1 VTLRVAICEDSLAYA
16 RGIARLLEEGDA
28 FEVVTI
34 ASDAETLLRALPTAR
49 PDLVTMDLE
58 LGAGLHG
65 AAAVRRIMAT
75 YPVPVVV
82 LSAHAGRRPP
92 IVVDALAA
100 GAVEAISKSDVR
112 LGPAGAENAAVL
124 RRRLTSIAR
133 GERVPPADPPDVA
146 ARAARARAARG
157 RPVAG
162 PAPSTA
168 SRADVLP
175 GATPC
180 GADDGTATGRPAP
193 AGRSGG
199 PGAAQVVGIVSSTGG
214 PQALRSVL
222 SALPPQFGVPV
233 VIVQHITDGFAEGLA
248 DWLADVVAVPV
259 RMARDGEPLAPGV
272 VIAPTGA
279 HLVLQPDGR
288 LAQDHGHSPGPHRPS
303 GDVLLDSLARAAG
316 SRALGVVL
324 TGMGRDGA
332 RGVAAIVGAGGDAW
346 AQRPSES
353 VVWGMPAA
361 AVQAGADPRS
371 LAGIGAGLAAL
382 RRRAPR
388 A

>member
-1 VTLRVAICEDSLAYA
+1 MTLRVAICEDSLAYA
-16 RGIARLLEEGDA
+16 RGIARLLEEDDA

-58 LGAGLHG
+58 LGPGLHG

-100 GAVEAISKSDVR
+100 GAVEAISKSDVH
-112 LGPAGAENAAVL
+112 LGASGADDAAAL
-124 RRRLTSIAR
+124 RRRLVAIAR
-133 GERVPPADPPDVA
+133 GERVPPAAAPDVA
-146 ARAARARAARG
+146 ARAAKARAARS
-157 RPVAG
+157 R
-162 PAPSTA
+162 TA
-168 SRADVLP
+168 SGRA
-175 GATPC
+175 
-180 GADDGTATGRPAP
+180 ATGPRAGDPAFASPDLGDGVRASGGITP
-193 AGRSGG
+193 ARRSGG
-199 PGAAQVVGIVSSTGG
+199 PAGAQVVGIVSSTGG

-222 SALPPQFGVPV
+222 SALPPKFGVPV
-233 VIVQHITDGFAEGLA
+233 VVVQHITDGFAEGLA

-272 VIAPTGA
+272 VIAPTGT
-279 HLVLQPDGR
+279 HLVLQGDGR
-288 LAQDHGHSPGPHRPS
+288 LAQDQRDAPGPHRPS
-303 GDVLLDSLARAAG
+303 GDVLLDSLARTAG

-332 RGVAAIVGAGGDAW
+332 RGVASIVGAGGDAW
-346 AQRPSES
+346 AQRPAES
-353 VVWGMPAA
+353 AVWGMPAA

-382 RRRAPR
+382 NRRTSRV
-388 A
+388 

>member
-1 VTLRVAICEDSLAYA
+1 MTLRVAICEDSFAYA
-16 RGIARLLEEGDA
+16 RGIARLLEEDDA

-58 LGAGLHG
+58 LGAGIHG

-100 GAVEAISKSDVR
+100 GAVEAISKSDVH
-112 LGPAGAENAAVL
+112 LGASGADDAAAL
-124 RRRLTSIAR
+124 RRRLVAIAR
-133 GERVPPADPPDVA
+133 GERVPPAPAPDVA
-146 ARAARARAARG
+146 ARAAKARSARSRTAADRAASAAR
-157 RPVAG
+157 
-162 PAPSTA
+162 TA
-168 SRADVLP
+168 
-175 GATPC
+175 
-180 GADDGTATGRPAP
+180 AP
-193 AGRSGG
+193 AGAPAVQADGAVAPGRAVPTRRAGG
-199 PGAAQVVGIVSSTGG
+199 ATGTQVVGIVSSTGG

-222 SALPPQFGVPV
+222 SALPAEFAIPV

-248 DWLADVVAVPV
+248 DWLADVVTVPV
-259 RMARDGEPLAPGV
+259 RMARDGETLAPGV

-279 HLVLQPDGR
+279 HLVLQADGR
-288 LAQDHGHSPGPHRPS
+288 LAQDRRDAPGPHRPS
-303 GDVLLDSLARAAG
+303 GDVLLDSLARSAG
-316 SRALGVVL
+316 ARALGVVL

-332 RGVAAIVGAGGDAW
+332 QGVAAIVAAGGDAW
-346 AQRPSES
+346 AQRPAES
-353 VVWGMPAA
+353 AVWGMPAA

-382 RRRAPR
+382 KRRTTRV
-388 A
+388 

>member
-1 VTLRVAICEDSLAYA
+1 VTLRVAICEDSFAYA
-16 RGIARLLEEGDA
+16 RGIARLLEEDDA

-34 ASDAETLLRALPTAR
+34 APDAETLLRALPAAR

-58 LGAGLHG
+58 LGPGLHG

-100 GAVEAISKSDVR
+100 GAVEAISKSDVH
-112 LGPAGAENAAVL
+112 LGASGADDAAAL
-124 RRRLTSIAR
+124 RRRLVAIAR
-133 GERVPPADPPDVA
+133 GERVPPAAAPDVA
-146 ARAARARAARG
+146 ARAAKARASRSRTAADRVAARPRDLAPVSRDPLDGAPASG
-157 RPVAG
+157 RPT
-162 PAPSTA
+162 PA
-168 SRADVLP
+168 R
-175 GATPC
+175 
-180 GADDGTATGRPAP
+180 
-193 AGRSGG
+193 RSGG
-199 PGAAQVVGIVSSTGG
+199 PAGAQVVGIVSSTGG

-222 SALPPQFGVPV
+222 SALPAQFGVPV

-259 RMARDGEPLAPGV
+259 RMARDGEALAPGV

-279 HLVLQPDGR
+279 HLVLQADGR
-288 LAQDHGHSPGPHRPS
+288 LAHDGRDAPGPHRPS
-303 GDVLLDSLARAAG
+303 GDVLLDSLARSAG
-316 SRALGVVL
+316 PRALGVVL

-332 RGVAAIVGAGGDAW
+332 RGVSAIVGAGGDAW
-346 AQRPSES
+346 AQRPAES
-353 VVWGMPAA
+353 AVWGMPAA

-382 RRRAPR
+382 KRRTPGV
-388 A
+388 